1 MSLTSKNRARG
12 KASEKALADILGWLR
27 YGIMGGED
35 LIDPTGEWSGE
46 SKSVQR
52 TVVKKWFEQAVR
64 NAAKSKRAGAKRP
77 VVFIHLKGT
86 QHEASDL
93 AVIHIQDF
101 IRLTQGERRG

>member
-1 MSLTSKNRARG
+1 MTVANRNRARG
-12 KASEKALADILGWLR
+12 KASEKALADLLGWLR

-35 LIDPTGEWSGE
+35 LVDPTGEWSGE

-52 TVVKKWFEQAVR
+52 CVVSKWFEQATR
-64 NAAKSKRAGAKRP
+64 NATKSKRAGRKRP

-86 QHEASDL
+86 QHATSDL

-101 IRLTQGERRG
+101 LELTKGGRT